1 MTAMNMNSYNFQPS
15 FNSQSPQFFPKT
27 YSPRAVQAFVPAP
40 ELLPMNKME
49 LNLTPMKKSLTSA
62 AYDTEEV
69 HSDASTSADSICDVK
84 KNGKFDRTKEY
95 KKK

>member
-1 MTAMNMNSYNFQPS
+1 MTAMTISSYDFQPS

-27 YSPRAVQAFVPAP
+27 YSPRAVQAFVPGP
-40 ELLPMNKME
+40 ELLPMDTMD

-62 AYDTEEV
+62 AYDCEEV